1 MNMKDKDIIQKLS
14 EFKEIEPDEK
24 WYHVNRS
31 ILFNIIKNDSS
42 KKRNFGFKSFY
53 LYTNI
58 FFRNLMPSWKTAS
71 VLSSVFVVIFTTVFG
86 ANAALPGNILY
97 PVKLSMEQGELMLTK
112 DGSVEQVD
120 VYFKHINKRLDEMDK
135 LVENNNQDQI
145 TKVAG
150 NIKNNLDSLKNN
162 LETVK
167 RENKDS
173 QKTIQVAKLVDEKTQ
188 QTSEVLKAKSEKI
201 SNDGIKE
208 VIKANNEV
216 SKTAFDIIVNNENT
230 SGDQNMQELVAK
242 SIENRILLQA
252 DRFQVVDKKIEQVD
266 ANTNASNAENVNT
279 ATTSQ
284 EIDSKDGTVEF
295 NIETIKQVNANQIPA
310 YLEEAK
316 RLLAEGKYQEASL
329 KLKEAEFYICL
340 SEEVLEN
347 SYKNQIQELENQIN
361 TQEVKG
367 ETEQKAN
374 SGFELK

>member
-1 MNMKDKDIIQKLS
+1 MKDKDIIQKLS

-58 FFRNLMPSWKTAS
+58 FFRNMIPNWKTAS
-71 VLSSVFVVIFTTVFG
+71 VLSSVFIVIFTTVFG

-97 PVKLSMEQGELMLTK
+97 PVKLTMEKGELMLTK

-120 VYFKHINKRLDEMDK
+120 VYFKHINKRLEEMDK

-150 NIKNNLDSLKNN
+150 NIKNNLDDLKNN

-167 RENKDS
+167 RDNKDS
-173 QKTIQVAKLVDEKTQ
+173 QKTIEVAKLVDQKTQ
-188 QTSEVLKAKSEKI
+188 ETSESLKSKAEKV
-201 SNDGIKE
+201 SNDGIKD
-208 VIKANNEV
+208 VIKANNQV
-216 SKTAFDIIVNNENT
+216 SKTALDMIINNENT
-230 SGDQNMQELVAK
+230 SQDQNLKELVEK
-242 SIENRILLQA
+242 SIENRILLQS
-252 DRFQVVDKKIEQVD
+252 DRLDEVDKKIEQGSATLLNQDVN
-266 ANTNASNAENVNT
+266 NTT
-279 ATTSQ
+279 TTSL
-284 EIDSKDGTVEF
+284 ENIDTQNTSTIEF
-295 NIETIKQVNANQIPA
+295 SIETIKQVKANQIPL

-316 RLLAEGKYQEASL
+316 KLLESGKYQEALL
-329 KLKEAEFYICL
+329 KLKEVEFYIDL

-347 SYKNQIQELENQIN
+347 SYKNQIQELEKEIN
-361 TQEVKG
+361 SQEVKG
-367 ETEQKAN
+367 QTEQK
-374 SGFELK
+374 SDSSFELK